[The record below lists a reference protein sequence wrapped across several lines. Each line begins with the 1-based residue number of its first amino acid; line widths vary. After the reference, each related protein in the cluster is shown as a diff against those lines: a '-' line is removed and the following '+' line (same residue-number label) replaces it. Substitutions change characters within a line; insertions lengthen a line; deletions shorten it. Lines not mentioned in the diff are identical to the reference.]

1 MAGTPSVVGRRRHQ
15 RRKLSPTEDAKRR
28 AAAAWSR
35 GTLPIV
41 VVDHSVL
48 STPTLR
54 IALVGVGDA
63 GAHHLRALAALQAQ
77 GQVELVAVCS
87 RDSLRAEARLAELG
101 LPPRLPYYTSLDA
114 LLQSGRAQAVILA
127 TPDGLH
133 AAQVQAC
140 ARAGLHVLVEKPLAL
155 YPGEAQQAVTAARQ
169 AGVVL
174 QVGYHLRHHAAHT
187 LLRSQAEAWL
197 GHLHNLSLRWAW
209 PDPATAGWRAR
220 GDGARF
226 WSLSA
231 LGTHCIDL
239 CQWLLDSPII
249 AYTGLTDTPLS
260 EGVDRS
266 AEVTLRFA
274 SGALAHISVSVSHR
288 ALSRLLLVGELGE
301 VECLGTFG
309 ARGSGELWHRPLRK
323 PAEPVSFTPH
333 DPYAAQL
340 QSFVTAVRTGV
351 AATARPGAA
360 PADPASALAQALK
373 NVALLD
379 SLATQQSG
387 ANLAE

>member
-1 MAGTPSVVGRRRHQ
+1 
-15 RRKLSPTEDAKRR
+15 
-28 AAAAWSR
+28 
-35 GTLPIV
+35 V
-41 VVDHSVL
+41 VVDHSVF
-48 STPTLR
+48 SAPRVR

-63 GAHHLRALAALQAQ
+63 GAHHLRAIATLQAQ

-87 RDSLRAEARLAELG
+87 RDSLRAEGRLAELG
-101 LPPRLPYYTSLDA
+101 LPPTLPYYTTLDA
-114 LLQSGRAQAVILA
+114 LLHSGRAQAVILA

-155 YPGEAQQAVTAARQ
+155 HPGEAQQAVAAARQ
-169 AGVVL
+169 SGVVL
-174 QVGYHLRHHAAHT
+174 QVGYHLRHHAAHR
-187 LLRSQAEAWL
+187 LLRSQAEGWL
-197 GHLHNLSLRWAW
+197 GRLHNLSLRWAW

-220 GDGARF
+220 GDSARF
-226 WSLSA
+226 WSLAA

-239 CQWLLDSPII
+239 CQWLIDSPII

-260 EGVDRS
+260 QGVDRC

-274 SGALAHISVSVSHR
+274 SGALAHLSVAVTHR

-309 ARGSGELWHRPLRK
+309 AQGTGELWHRPLRK

-340 QSFVTAVRTGV
+340 QSFVTAVRAGTAPV
-351 AATARPGAA
+351 SRPATA
-360 PADPASALAQALK
+360 PADPASGLAQALK
-373 NVALLD
+373 NVELLD
-379 SLATQQSG
+379 GLATRPSD
-387 ANLAE
+387 AKLAE